1 MDDNKDDKDLDM
13 IDQDDLLDS
22 LLDEEDN
29 FDENLKLID
38 SFNRSYLIS
47 MISVLVVRI
56 GHDPTTKSLSKIM
69 VTAFSLVLSL
79 FLSNL
84 FWLIRMITDFEDE
97 KLSTSTLIITCL
109 VSIFIITSIRILV
122 GV

>member
-1 MDDNKDDKDLDM
+1 MDDNKDNKDLDM

-22 LLDEEDN
+22 LLNEEDN
-29 FDENLKLID
+29 FDENLKLVD

-47 MISVLVVRI
+47 MIIVLVVMI
-56 GHDPTTKSLSKIM
+56 GHDPTVKSLSKVVI
-69 VTAFSLVLSL
+69 TSFSLLLSL

-84 FWLIRMITDFEDE
+84 FWLIRMCTDYEDE

-109 VSIFIITSIRILV
+109 ISIFIITSIRILV

>member
-1 MDDNKDDKDLDM
+1 MEDNKDDKDLDM
-13 IDQDDLLDS
+13 IDQDDLLNS

-29 FDENLKLID
+29 YDENLKLVD

-47 MISVLVVRI
+47 MIIVLVVMI
-56 GHDPTTKSLSKIM
+56 GHDPTIQSLSKIT
-69 VTAFSLVLSL
+69 VTAFSLIISL

-84 FWLIRMITDFEDE
+84 FWLLRMITDYDDE
-97 KLSTSTLIITCL
+97 KLSTSTLITTCL
-109 VSIFIITSIRILV
+109 ISIFIITSIRILI